1 MPRYSRAFVL
11 GLAMLPGA
19 GGRVHA
25 APGGPPD
32 FQSEILPVL
41 YHRCFSCHS
50 EKQARPK
57 ADLRLDSAAG
67 LRESGVIKP
76 GQPEDSELMA
86 RVSLPA
92 GHADVMPPA
101 KGGGQPLAER
111 ERELLR
117 RWIAAGAPVGAWERH
132 NHRQP
137 AADPAGP
144 PLDRGEVPRLA
155 REVDRL
161 MHADLAARGIS
172 LHPPVDEA
180 AFLRRVYLDVAG
192 RIPTRTEREKFLAD
206 PAPDRRARLIT
217 ALLTSE
223 AYVSHTY
230 NWRADQLRIASRI
243 APGQPGWLYGDWV
256 KESIRAGLPAD
267 ELVRRLITAE
277 GHLWDNGAVG
287 FYLRDLGMPLDH
299 MSNLMRVFLGTRIEC
314 AQCHDHPSEPITQK
328 DFYQLTAYTYGVA
341 NLRNASG
348 YSTENVREWRE
359 LQARL
364 KAMDA
369 PAALRDSVSRT
380 TSYLKRRTTDTEHRL
395 VFPEDYAADPVARG
409 AAAELHTLFGDEAP
423 ADEANRRKVFAEWL
437 TSPRNPRFARNLA
450 NRLWQRVFGRGLVEP
465 VDSLSPFDQL
475 EQPVLLEFL
484 TRTLVR
490 LGFDERAFLAV
501 LLNTELYAAAA
512 DAADAPEGTAPV
524 LRGPVARRLSAE
536 QVWDSFLVLLVP
548 DVDERRARP
557 DLEHAE
563 LNPARLASLAR
574 MNADELLQ
582 RAEVELDY
590 RRRQRAH
597 RLEAEERRAA
607 IRAARE
613 KGDSAAVAELE
624 ERQAAAERV
633 FERFRDSVGMGV
645 TRVAPETDPRW
656 KGLPAGLRRASELP
670 SPMEFG
676 HFLRQFGQ
684 SDRREVDA
692 FSRSPRMTHA
702 LTLMNGELTA
712 RVLAEGSLVRREAA
726 VAGEGLARL
735 RALFNAVLVRE
746 PDGRELARC
755 AEVLRDSGTPEQ
767 DVLWALLNSPEFLF
781 QF

>member
-1 MPRYSRAFVL
+1 MTRSSPAVLL
-11 GLAMLPGA
+11 GLAVLLGA
-19 GGRVHA
+19 GGRVAASSA
-25 APGGPPD
+25 APD
-32 FQSEILPVL
+32 FRSEILPVL

-67 LRESGVIKP
+67 LRESGVISP
-76 GQPEDSELMA
+76 GRPDASELMA

-101 KGGGQPLAER
+101 KGGGQPLTER
-111 ERELLR
+111 ERELFR

-132 NHRQP
+132 DHRQP
-137 AADPAGP
+137 AAEPAGP
-144 PLDRGEVPRLA
+144 PLDRADVPELA

-161 MHADLAARGIS
+161 VRADLAARGAVP
-172 LHPPVDEA
+172 HPPVDDT
-180 AFLRRVYLDVAG
+180 AFLRRVHLDVAG
-192 RIPTRTEREKFLAD
+192 RIPSRTEREKFRAD
-206 PAPDRRARLIT
+206 AAPDRRARLIA
-217 ALLTSE
+217 ALLGSE

-230 NWRADQLRIASRI
+230 NWRADQLRIASRV

-277 GHLWDNGAVG
+277 GYLWDNGAVG

-348 YSTENVREWRE
+348 YSNENVREWAG

-364 KAMDA
+364 KAMNA

-380 TSYLKRRTTDTEHRL
+380 TSYLKRRTTDTAHRL
-395 VFPEDYAADPVARG
+395 VFPEDYAADPAARG

-423 ADEANRRKVFAEWL
+423 ADESNRRQVFAAWL

-450 NRLWQRVFGRGLVEP
+450 NRLWRRVFGRGLVEP

-475 EQPVLLEFL
+475 EQPALLEFL

-512 DAADAPEGTAPV
+512 ETTDAPEGTAPV

-548 DVDERRARP
+548 DLDERRARA
-557 DLEHAE
+557 DLGHAE
-563 LNPARLASLAR
+563 LNPARLAALAR
-574 MNADELLQ
+574 MNADELLR

-613 KGDSAAVAELE
+613 RGDAAAAADLAA
-624 ERQAAAERV
+624 RQAAAERA
-633 FERFRDSVGMGV
+633 FEDFRDSVGMGLA
-645 TRVAPETDPRW
+645 RIAPETDPRW

-692 FSRSPRMTHA
+692 FSLSPRLTHP

-712 RVLAEGSLVRREAA
+712 RVLADGSLVRREAA
-726 VAGEGLARL
+726 AAGDGLARL
-735 RALFNAVLVRE
+735 RDLFTAVLVRE
-746 PDGRELARC
+746 PDARELARG
-755 AEVLRDSGTPEQ
+755 AEVLRSGGTPEQ
-767 DVLWALLNSPEFLF
+767 DILWALLNSPEFIF